1 MNHPQW
7 NEEVQHLIDTRL
19 FIQSLL
25 GEKIQ
30 HEKNLSSQQT
40 DINKD
45 MWEETRGFNDLE
57 GITEFMQHIDQLK
70 QNMALTRFNRTEI
83 ERLDRLFLSP
93 YFARIDFGM
102 QGEPIAP
109 CYIGITTLMDD
120 NTAKVLIFDWRA
132 PLSSL
137 YYDSEPGKVQ
147 YLSPSGDIYGEMTL
161 KRQFRLESGKLV
173 LMFDA
178 ALAIYD
184 DILQEILA
192 SATGGRMK
200 QIVNTIQKEQN
211 KAIRNEDTKV
221 LAIQG
226 SAGSGK
232 TSIALHRAAYL
243 LYHHRNKL
251 NSENLVILS
260 PNSLMG
266 SYIAN
271 VLPELGEDEIIGI
284 PFTRL
289 AEDYLELDRF
299 HIEKISELMEDT
311 LAHPSDVRTAGIRV
325 KTSQVFLHELQQFTR
340 ALAEKFPFEDIC
352 YHSNVLVSKNELNQ
366 LYSVDFASMG
376 IGNRLER
383 IRLRIA
389 ENLRQVERVLLK
401 QRKIDDAEDV
411 DSEDNKETNIRG
423 RASIRQELMH
433 LREQVEASIQLDPV
447 LLYKRFLGESKPSE
461 SFIDICNEALQAL
474 SDNKITYVVKANSSN
489 THNIVTNSTITDI
502 WQETMDNIDA
512 GLLVYEDLVPV
523 FLIAL
528 EAKLCK
534 PDTKVRHV
542 MIDEAQDYNLL
553 QYEVLKLLFPMAG
566 MTLLG
571 DNNQNIQTDFSVGN
585 LKTAAKSLSEND
597 HLLLQL
603 TRSYRSTRQ
612 ITAFSDYYQITPV
625 KTAHFERDGRKPA
638 LTLCKGKAMIPAAI
652 GKLLENMTNTGNKS
666 ITLITRTYEESRK
679 LYETLKANSD
689 LQKYM
694 VDYPLHL
701 VNETYMDNLE
711 GIIIIP
717 SYLAKG
723 LEFEHVVVI
732 FNDKETYS
740 LDKERGLFYTV
751 CTRALHDLTF
761 LSADGMPDCLQRVKD
776 IGVLEIFS

>member
-7 NEEVQHLIDTRL
+7 NEEVQHLKDTRL

-25 GEKIQ
+25 SEKILN
-30 HEKNLSSQQT
+30 EKELNHQQT

-102 QGEPIAP
+102 QGDPIRP

-120 NTAKVLIFDWRA
+120 NTATVLIFDWRA

-137 YYDSEPGKVQ
+137 YYDSEPGPVQ
-147 YLSPSGDIYGEMTL
+147 YLSPSGMIHGEMTL

-192 SATGGRMK
+192 SATGGRMR

-266 SYIAN
+266 TYIAN
-271 VLPELGEDEIIGI
+271 VLPELGEDEITGI

-289 AEDYLELDRF
+289 AEDYLELDKF
-299 HIEKISELMEDT
+299 HVEKISELMEDT
-311 LAHPSDVRTAGIRV
+311 LAHPSDVRTAGIRM
-325 KTSQVFLHELQQFTR
+325 KTSLVFLDELQQFTES
-340 ALAEKFPFEDIC
+340 LAKKFPFEDIC
-352 YHSNVLVSKNELNQ
+352 YKSKVLVSKDELNQ
-366 LYSVDFASMG
+366 LYSHDFASMG

-389 ENLRQVERVLLK
+389 ENLKQVERVLLK
-401 QRKIDDAEDV
+401 QRKIDDDADI
-411 DSEDNKETNIRG
+411 DSLDNTETNIRG
-423 RASIRQELMH
+423 RAAIRHELIQ

-447 LLYKRFLGESKPSE
+447 LLYRRFLGETKPSTT
-461 SFIDICNEALQAL
+461 FLRICEKVLPVM
-474 SDNKITYVVKANSSN
+474 NKEIFS
-489 THNIVTNSTITDI
+489 DI
-502 WQETMDNIDA
+502 WQETFDNIDA
-512 GLLVYEDLVPV
+512 GLIVYEDLIPV

-528 EAKLCK
+528 EAKLCQ

-553 QYEVLKLLFPMAG
+553 QYEVLKQLFPMAG

-571 DNNQNIQTDFSVGN
+571 DNNQNIQTDFSVGS
-585 LKTAAKSLSEND
+585 LKTAATILSEKD
-597 HLLLQL
+597 HLILQL
-603 TRSYRSTRQ
+603 TRSYRSTHQ
-612 ITAFSDYYQITPV
+612 IAAFSDLFQMAPV
-625 KTAHFERDGRKPA
+625 KTSHFERNGKKPI
-638 LTLCKGKAMIPAAI
+638 LIQCNGHSTILHGIVT
-652 GKLLENMTNTGNKS
+652 LLENMKRTGNQS
-666 ITLITRTYEESRK
+666 ITMITRTYEESRQ
-679 LYETLKANSD
+679 LYEALKASKD
-689 LQKYM
+689 VQK
-694 VDYPLHL
+694 VASDYPMHL
-701 VNETYMDNLE
+701 INETYMDNLE
-711 GIIIIP
+711 GILIIP

-732 FNDKETYS
+732 LNTKDTYS
-740 LDKERGLFYTV
+740 LSKERGLFYTV
-751 CTRALHDLTF
+751 CTRALHELTF
-761 LSADGMPDCLQRVKD
+761 LSADGIPDCMEHVHDTGIIDVVSL
-776 IGVLEIFS
+776 